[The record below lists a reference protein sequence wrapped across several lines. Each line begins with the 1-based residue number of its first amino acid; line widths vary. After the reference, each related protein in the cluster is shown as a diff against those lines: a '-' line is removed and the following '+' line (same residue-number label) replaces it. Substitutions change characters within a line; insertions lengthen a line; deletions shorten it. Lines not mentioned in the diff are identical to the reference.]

1 MGGSITSIDC
11 VSMANPNEPDDEKP
25 RFPDLALLAAQADGT
40 AMRLNG
46 LSRHLREIAATP
58 MVTREGGG
66 GSVPAVLG
74 LAGLMLLL
82 A

>member
-1 MGGSITSIDC
+1 MVASITCIDC
-11 VSMANPNEPDDEKP
+11 VSMATPNEPDDEKP
-25 RFPDLALLAAQADGT
+25 RFPDLALLAATADGT

-46 LSRHLREIAATP
+46 LSRHLRAITGTP
-58 MVTREGGG
+58 MVTRAGGG
-66 GSVPAVLG
+66 GRMPAVLG